1 MACVSTQPEL
11 EVAQPG
17 VPSVSN
23 AHRWIDLGLVLLV
36 AFGHSIL
43 GSIIQLF
50 HPALLTRSNSAI
62 GLAIFGEAIALLL
75 FFVLFS
81 RQERRITDIGLGFRW
96 TDIPKGFG
104 LTIVSFIFIRVM
116 AVAVPYVYFLVTL
129 RTFPYSTSTSNIFT
143 SSLWLLIPFLVLNPF
158 FEEILVRGYLMTEWI
173 SLRGSAVLAAILSV
187 TFQTS
192 YHLYYGVYGAMMVGC
207 GLSVLAIYYAK
218 SRRLMPVILA
228 HMLWDFTLVW
238 SKLQN

>member
-1 MACVSTQPEL
+1 MASLSTQPEL
-11 EVAQPG
+11 EVDQPEI
-17 VPSVSN
+17 PSVSN
-23 AHRWIDLGLVLLV
+23 ARRWIDLGLVLLV

-43 GSIIQLF
+43 GSIIQWF
-50 HPALLTRSNSAI
+50 HPASVTRSNSAI
-62 GLAIFGEAIALLL
+62 GLAILGEVVALLL
-75 FFVLFS
+75 FFVLFG
-81 RQERRITDIGLGFRW
+81 RQERRLTDIGLGFRW
-96 TDIPKGFG
+96 TDIPKGLG

-129 RTFPYSTSTSNIFT
+129 RTFPYNTSTSNVFM
-143 SSLWLLIPFLVLNPF
+143 SSLWLLIPFLLLNPF

-173 SLRGSAVLAAILSV
+173 SLRGSAVLAAIISV
-187 TFQTS
+187 MFQTG

-207 GLSVLAIYYAK
+207 GLSVFAIYFAK

-238 SKLQN
+238 SKLHN